1 LVFANMID
9 RNSIAADPKNSEDAG
24 HDDFDG

>member
-1 LVFANMID
+1 LVFANAIG
-9 RNSIAADPKNSEDAG
+9 RNANAADPKNSEDAG